1 MTLLASAP
9 PSVPIDDFA
18 DPCTRMLLSNNGS
31 TSKLLEAALR
41 TTLSVQVHY
50 QVPRLAALLPASI
63 REALCLTGERDVTV
77 RDSTLFTHDQR
88 PISRN
93 QVVISGGSD
102 LLGVLATGH
111 DVPLGLALIGAGL
124 EQHRTILA
132 TGHHPWPYGDPSRSA
147 ASKTYVI
154 TADGR
159 PRLHLHEIYSPDLF
173 PAQLRTTNRTGEDD
187 TAD

>member
-1 MTLLASAP
+1 M
-9 PSVPIDDFA
+9 SVPIEAFA

-31 TSKLLEAALR
+31 TSRLLEASLC
-41 TTLSVQVHY
+41 TKISVQVHR
-50 QVPRLAALLPASI
+50 QSPRLASRLPASV
-63 REALCLTGERDVTV
+63 RDALDLAGQHYVTV
-77 RDSTLFTHDQR
+77 RDSTLYTHDRR

-93 QVVISGGSD
+93 QVVISGEGTLHS
-102 LLGVLATGH
+102 LTTGL

-132 TGHHPWPYGDPSRSA
+132 TGRVAWPYGAPSRPA
-147 ASKTYVI
+147 ASKTYII

-173 PAQLRTTNRTGEDD
+173 PAHLRGGPER
-187 TAD
+187 